1 MRSNVSGDQKT
12 RLRRW
17 PTKLTSLLRR
27 SVQTAAGNQNFYV
40 EARQSCSWRAGLHK
54 HCALNSLSRWRER
67 VGVRGIELL
76 PPLGEGGDGG
86 LCCCLLGQCACG
98 EEGSRVSAR
107 QPPYFLL
114 LRQKKV
120 SQEKATLLPASL
132 RFRSGQPAVLACGV
146 RRRTRYALG
155 KRFAQTAAASQM
167 DEACAA
173 WAAHTTPQAARL
185 GAGRR
190 ELGGISRRISEW
202 NMPPAPMQQ
211 AQEAMNLLLTPSP
224 ACGRGQG

>member
-1 MRSNVSGDQKT
+1 MGIFCFLWWRFA
-12 RLRRW
+12 
-17 PTKLTSLLRR
+17 LL
-27 SVQTAAGNQNFYV
+27 
-40 EARQSCSWRAGLHK
+40 
-54 HCALNSLSRWRER
+54 
-67 VGVRGIELL
+67 
-76 PPLGEGGDGG
+76 EG
-86 LCCCLLGQCACG
+86 
-98 EEGSRVSAR
+98 GSRVSAR
-107 QPPYFLL
+107 QPTYFLL

-146 RRRTRYALG
+146 HRRTRYALG

-202 NMPPAPMQQ
+202 NMPPAPIQQ
-211 AQEAMNLLLTPSP
+211 ALAAMNLLLTPSP

>member
-1 MRSNVSGDQKT
+1 MEYASSAH
-12 RLRRW
+12 
-17 PTKLTSLLRR
+17 
-27 SVQTAAGNQNFYV
+27 AA
-40 EARQSCSWRAGLHK
+40 SAGSYEF
-54 HCALNSLSRWRER
+54 ATYSLSRLRER
-67 VGVRGIELL
+67 AGVRGDST
-76 PPLGEGGDGG
+76 PSPAGGRQGWG
-86 LCCCLLGQCACG
+86 LCCCLLGRCACG

-107 QPPYFLL
+107 QPTYFLL

-173 WAAHTTPQAARL
+173 WAAHATPQAARL

-202 NMPPAPMQQ
+202 NMPPVPMQQ
-211 AQEAMNLLLTPSP
+211 ALEAMNLLLTPSP
-224 ACGRGQG
+224 ACGRGLG